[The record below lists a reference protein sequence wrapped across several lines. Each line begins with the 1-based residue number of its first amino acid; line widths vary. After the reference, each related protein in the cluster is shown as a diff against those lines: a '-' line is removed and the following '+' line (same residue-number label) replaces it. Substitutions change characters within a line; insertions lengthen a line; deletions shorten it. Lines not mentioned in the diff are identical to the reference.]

1 MMNKEQDMT
10 PARTTDLIF
19 VLTVVLTT
27 LAACGFLFGWEADL
41 KAAALFGA
49 ALGGAV
55 LWYRS

>member
-41 KAAALFGA
+41 RAAALFGSGIGLA
-49 ALGGAV
+49 A
-55 LWYRS
+55 LWYRT